1 MSLRRCAPFLLWTA
15 DPANPGG
22 GGAGATT
29 GEGGESEKAK
39 GGLEAAAVAE
49 RKARQEAER
58 ERDELRQ
65 RLAALE
71 RADAE
76 KKGEFEGLYKETS
89 SKLTEAEKE
98 LERYRKREAKQIDAL
113 KTANKERLE
122 RLPEDW
128 RELVPAGLDPEAQGE
143 FLAKLEKRLST
154 ADAGPHGGVI
164 ARPPKKV
171 EEPIPEECKTEAA
184 RHGKDPAWWFKNVW
198 KPREARAAKGKK

>member
-22 GGAGATT
+22 GGADVPA
-29 GEGGESEKAK
+29 EKGGESEKAK

-65 RLAALE
+65 RLASLE
-71 RADAE
+71 KADAE
-76 KKGEFEGLYKETS
+76 KKGEFEKLYKERDS
-89 SKLTEAEKE
+89 ALTEVQKE
-98 LERYRKREAKQIDAL
+98 LERYRKAEAKRLDAL
-113 KTANKERLE
+113 KAANKTRLE
-122 RLPEDW
+122 ALPEDW

-171 EEPIPEECKTEAA
+171 EEPIPEECKAEADK
-184 RHGKDPAWWFKNVW
+184 HGKDPAWWFKNVY
-198 KPREARAAKGKK
+198 KPRLEREAKRKK